1 MYIEDSE
8 PSYEDLSTSSP
19 SPRRPTARSSP
30 GPSQESRPKHSRMVT
45 TDTPLHFIQY
55 GQQLSTASPSPICLT
70 ARSSPG
76 PGQEISKL
84 AW

>member
-30 GPSQESRPKHSRMVT
+30 GPSQESRPKHSRHSTYMYIENSGSLFE
-45 TDTPLHFIQY
+45 D
-55 GQQLSTASPSPICLT
+55 LSTS
-70 ARSSPG
+70 G
-76 PGQEISKL
+76 D
-84 AW
+84 

>member
-1 MYIEDSE
+1 M
-8 PSYEDLSTSSP
+8 STATP
-19 SPRRPTARSSP
+19 SPVSSP
-30 GPSQESRPKHSRMVT
+30 GSSQ
-45 TDTPLHFIQY
+45 DTPQHLIQY
-55 GQQLSTASPSPICLT
+55 GQQLSTASPSPIHPT